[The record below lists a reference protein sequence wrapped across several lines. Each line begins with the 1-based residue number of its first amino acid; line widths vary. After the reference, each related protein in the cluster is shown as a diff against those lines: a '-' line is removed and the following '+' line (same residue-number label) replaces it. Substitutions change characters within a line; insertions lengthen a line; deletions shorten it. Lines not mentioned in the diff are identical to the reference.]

1 MWEVSDAREEE
12 AYQEGR
18 NQQAEEEVA
27 AVMAEGAAP
36 ANSGGQGSESE
47 EPMPKAI
54 CPVCSES
61 LVLGDEE
68 AVLYEQVTCP
78 NCGAELEVID
88 EDPVILDEVLEE

>member
-1 MWEVSDAREEE
+1 
-12 AYQEGR
+12 
-18 NQQAEEEVA
+18 
-27 AVMAEGAAP
+27 
-36 ANSGGQGSESE
+36 
-47 EPMPKAI
+47 MPKAI